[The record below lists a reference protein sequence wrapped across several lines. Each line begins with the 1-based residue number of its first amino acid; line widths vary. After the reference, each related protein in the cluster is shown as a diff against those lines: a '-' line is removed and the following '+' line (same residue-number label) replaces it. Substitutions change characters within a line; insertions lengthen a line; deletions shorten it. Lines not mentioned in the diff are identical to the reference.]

1 MGPQTHVIFEVIK
14 SVFDQNQDVLCSGG
28 DGIEAARR
36 LMTKIV
42 NKLATKME
50 LGGPLV
56 AHYLLGNPDHY
67 TSHRFKP
74 FFWHTYFRQIK
85 MYWQKNSEGYGEE
98 SVLLVKKKGAIIG
111 VSEAQNYTYRA
122 DALEKYNLYRFM
134 LHCERISLPKRQRND
149 ANNTEGNAPKT
160 SSAAEDTGED
170 EHGGASD
177 VEDDGDEEDE
187 GPWAALDEADMDF
200 SDGETQYTEGRD
212 SQGEASERGD
222 TEPKDA
228 RDEDVPSHEFDDD
241 EPVDPLPETLGEP
254 PTTRLPNWHH
264 PFRRGH
270 SLASSHCMK
279 ERQKED
285 PMLVL
290 NFMRLVPRSDK
301 GNLDE
306 YIQVMLMLFKPWR
319 RPEDLKSANETWKDA
334 FDNHKFSPRERQ
346 LMKNFNLRWECMDA
360 RDDYRS
366 RQKSGE
372 GWTDAMPLTEE
383 DIQNIDHDNDCRSQI
398 ETVFPTTHAEY
409 EEMNTLYTKKKT
421 SFLGMK
427 DMMVRHRWDIPST
440 TISAPTGRI
449 CVKRS
454 ARDWTGIV
462 QEAKKAAIDA
472 QGVRLLVV
480 PDEHPVVGPA
490 YVVSVDIVNKALLM
504 RTYVAPLQRGL
515 VDAVLADFSLNED
528 QERAVRIAGN
538 HILTPGCGGC
548 SGALRQEFRELE
560 LLNEITRLQYEGK
573 LPAEVTGHRRKD
585 LISAF
590 RKWKGES
597 YMPPGMPE
605 ALEWTDEKPKY
616 NASGTVTNPE
626 AWLDFEVAPIDWQL
640 ITVKDAKGDLPRS
653 AMSDEFVP
661 ISNFVAPAKRTRDND
676 TTFSPPRKRQRPEPG
691 PNPVGIDYVYPP
703 VLRFG
708 AAWAD
713 NSCAYDSIA
722 TLLSWVTTE
731 APEEWLPRLR
741 HWGSEGASILYSALD
756 AHLGMGLGP
765 YLDVTAV
772 RDSMRA
778 FHHWQD

>member
-50 LGGPLV
+50 LGGPMI
-56 AHYLLGNPDHY
+56 AMYLLGNPDHY

-122 DALEKYNLYRFM
+122 DALEAFNLYSFM
-134 LHCERISLPKRQRND
+134 LNCERISLPKGQTKESKD
-149 ANNTEGNAPKT
+149 DVPKG
-160 SSAAEDTGED
+160 SSAAEEASEE

-177 VEDDGDEEDE
+177 VEDSENEEDE
-187 GPWAALDEADMDF
+187 SPWSAPPEDDTDVSAEDAHSTQAHDSEADE
-200 SDGETQYTEGRD
+200 SDRRDAEAEGT
-212 SQGEASERGD
+212 GD
-222 TEPKDA
+222 EGLPVDEP
-228 RDEDVPSHEFDDD
+228 DDD

-254 PTTRLPNWHH
+254 PTTRLPNLHY
-264 PFRRGH
+264 PFRYGH

-279 ERQKED
+279 KRQKED

-290 NFMRLVPRSDK
+290 NFMRLLPRSDK

-319 RPEDLKSANETWKDA
+319 RPEDLKSADETWRDA
-334 FDNHKFSPRERQ
+334 FDKHKFSPREKQ

-372 GWTDAMPLTEE
+372 GWTEDIPLTEE
-383 DIQNIDHDNDCRSQI
+383 DVQDIDHDDDCRSQI

-427 DMMVRHRWDIPST
+427 DMMVRHRWNVPIA
-440 TISAPTGRI
+440 TIAAPAGRI
-449 CVKRS
+449 SVKRT
-454 ARDWTGIV
+454 ARNWTEIV
-462 QEAKKAAIDA
+462 KEAKKAAIDA
-472 QGVRLLVV
+472 QGVRILVV
-480 PDEHPVVGPA
+480 PENHPVVGPA

-538 HILTPGCGGC
+538 HILTPGCG
-548 SGALRQEFRELE
+548 
-560 LLNEITRLQYEGK
+560 
-573 LPAEVTGHRRKD
+573 
-585 LISAF
+585 
-590 RKWKGES
+590 
-597 YMPPGMPE
+597 
-605 ALEWTDEKPKY
+605 
-616 NASGTVTNPE
+616 
-626 AWLDFEVAPIDWQL
+626 
-640 ITVKDAKGDLPRS
+640 
-653 AMSDEFVP
+653 
-661 ISNFVAPAKRTRDND
+661 
-676 TTFSPPRKRQRPEPG
+676 
-691 PNPVGIDYVYPP
+691 
-703 VLRFG
+703 
-708 AAWAD
+708 
-713 NSCAYDSIA
+713 
-722 TLLSWVTTE
+722 
-731 APEEWLPRLR
+731 
-741 HWGSEGASILYSALD
+741 
-756 AHLGMGLGP
+756 
-765 YLDVTAV
+765 
-772 RDSMRA
+772 
-778 FHHWQD
+778 